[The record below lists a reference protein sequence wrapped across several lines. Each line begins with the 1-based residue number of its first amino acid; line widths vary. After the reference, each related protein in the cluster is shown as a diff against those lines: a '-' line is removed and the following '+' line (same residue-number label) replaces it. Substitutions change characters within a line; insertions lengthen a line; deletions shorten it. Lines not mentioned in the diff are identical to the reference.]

1 MVACNDCRYF
11 GSGPVYGSVMCQKKG
26 HLIPAIQV
34 DVNRT
39 CEEFRSESKAENFLS
54 MKESRDGLKQLASD
68 AKSVWNGS
76 TRFGFEDI
84 MKIIVVCAVAGFAFG
99 LGVKIITNAFGGF

>member
-1 MVACNDCRYF
+1 MMCKDCRYF

-26 HLIPAIQV
+26 HLIPSIQV

-39 CEEFRSESKAENFLS
+39 CEEFRSESKAENFLT
-54 MKESRDGLKQLASD
+54 MKESREGLKQLASD
-68 AKSVWNGS
+68 IKEVSKSG
-76 TRFGFEDI
+76 TKFGFVDI
-84 MKIIVVCAVAGFAFG
+84 IKIVVVCAVAGAGFA